1 MYHWSGHWLVFLT
14 CLYLPTSFVSV
25 VFFVLLCSSSQVL
38 WIARNQIGRIGTTL
52 DRNTSL
58 VELNLAENLLGCF
71 KEILNLNRIQS
82 LKKVRRQ
89 GGEEMEREGGGER

>member
-1 MYHWSGHWLVFLT
+1 
-14 CLYLPTSFVSV
+14 
-25 VFFVLLCSSSQVL
+25 
-38 WIARNQIGRIGTTL
+38 
-52 DRNTSL
+52 

>member
-1 MYHWSGHWLVFLT
+1 M
-14 CLYLPTSFVSV
+14 
-25 VFFVLLCSSSQVL
+25 

-82 LKKVRRQ
+82 LKKVRWQ
-89 GGEEMEREGGGER
+89 GGEEMEREGGGGGEGMTVGSGETFWGS